1 MNKRVIVY
9 CPGSCGELI
18 QGIIKGKE
26 LLISYPI
33 ELGTTIW
40 IEFSDKK
47 EKVNLMPKMR
57 EAIVRTLNFIG
68 IPERYIENIKI
79 RRESQLT
86 FGKGMSSSTADI
98 ASTILGVGML
108 FGVEINNYIIA
119 RIATSIEPTDSI
131 IFEDIT
137 LFDSLKGEVI
147 LPLTPVP
154 SLKVIVLEGR
164 GFVDTLEYHNKI
176 TKDLY
181 LYASEWDDI
190 YFKIECALKNRDW
203 LNVGISAIRSAKIQ
217 QKFLPKPY
225 LEDIIECALE
235 FGAYG
240 VNVAHTGT
248 AVGIFMDEKID
259 EFCIIERLTR
269 SKIIEIYG
277 KYFVTRMVKGG
288 PRVLDIIPFSM

>member
-1 MNKRVIVY
+1 MNKRVLVY

-18 QGIIKGKE
+18 QGLINGKE

-33 ELGTTIW
+33 ELGTTLW
-40 IEFSDKK
+40 IEFSDKR
-47 EKVNLMPKMR
+47 EKANLMPKMR
-57 EAIVRTLNFIG
+57 DAIVKTLNFIEV
-68 IPERYIENIKI
+68 PERYIENIKI
-79 RRESQLT
+79 KRESQLT

-98 ASTILGVGML
+98 ASTVLGIGTL
-108 FGVEINNYIIA
+108 FGVEIDNNMIA
-119 RIATSIEPTDSI
+119 RIAVSIEPTDSI

-154 SLKVIVLEGR
+154 SLKVIVLEGK

-181 LYASEWDDI
+181 SYASEWDDI
-190 YFKIECALKNRDW
+190 YSKMEYALKSKDW
-203 LNVGISAIRSAKIQ
+203 SNVGISAIRSAKIQ
-217 QKFLPKPY
+217 QKILPKPY

-248 AVGIFMDEKID
+248 AVGIFMDEMID
-259 EFCIIERLTR
+259 EFRIIERLSR
-269 SKIIEIYG
+269 LKIIEIYG
-277 KYFVTRMVKGG
+277 RYFVTRMVKGG
-288 PRVLDIIPFSM
+288 PRVLDIIPFSY